1 MAKIVCFGEILW
13 DVFPTHEK
21 IGGAPLNVAYR
32 LSSFGHQVSMIS
44 AVGNDNYGSKLIAY
58 LKENKINTDCIQV
71 LDNFETGKVQVT
83 LDKEGSAA
91 YNIKHPSAWD
101 NIRMSP
107 AIKTLIEKADAFIF
121 GSLATRDETSRKTLF
136 ELIETS
142 TYKIFDLNLRPPHYT
157 IDILKHLMLKADFI
171 KFNDEE
177 LLEVSDFMNSKY
189 SSLEDNLRFIAK
201 ETNTQHLC
209 VTKGKDGAVVLYEG
223 EFYYNS
229 GYSVN
234 VVDTVGAGDSFLG
247 TLISELLIHKSPQKA
262 IDIACAVA
270 AIVAQSEG
278 ANPKIS
284 KADIDDFVQS
294 YLS

>member
-1 MAKIVCFGEILW
+1 MKKIVCFGEILW

-32 LSSFGHQVSMIS
+32 LSSFGHQVSMVS
-44 AVGNDNYGSKLIAY
+44 AVGHDKYGSQLIAY
-58 LKENKINTDCIQV
+58 LNEKNINTNCIQI
-71 LDNFETGKVQVT
+71 LDNYETGKVQVT
-83 LDKEGSAA
+83 LDEEGSAS

-101 NIRMSP
+101 NIRMST
-107 AIKTLIEKADAFIF
+107 ATKTLIEKADAFIF
-121 GSLATRDETSRKTLF
+121 GSLVTRDATSRKTLF

-157 IDILKHLMLKADFI
+157 IDVLKHLMLKADFI

-177 LLEVSDFMNSKY
+177 LLQVTDFMNSKY

-209 VTKGKDGAVVLYEG
+209 VTKGKDGAIVLYEG

-247 TLISELLIHKSPQKA
+247 ILTSELLTHKSPQKA
-262 IDIACAVA
+262 IDNASAVA

>member
-32 LSSFGHQVSMIS
+32 LRSFGHQVSMIS

-58 LKENKINTDCIQV
+58 LKETKINTDCIQV
-71 LDNFETGKVQVT
+71 LDNYETGKVQVT
-83 LDKEGSAA
+83 LDEEGSAA

-101 NIRMSP
+101 NITILS
-107 AIKTLIEKADAFIF
+107 ATKTLVEQADAFIF

-201 ETNTQHLC
+201 ETNTRHLC

-247 TLISELLIHKSPQKA
+247 TLISELLTHKSPQKA

-278 ANPKIS
+278 ANPKIL